1 MGSEKKALASTVILL
16 IAGLLVMTALGCNG
30 GSTGPGEYQAPRNLQ
45 GTYTAGRSIELTWDP
60 SVNNEETGYE
70 VWRKTGGG
78 SYESIATL
86 GSQGQLYNDE
96 TVSPGNTYTYKVRT
110 LYDGNTGPF
119 SNEVT
124 VNT

>member
-1 MGSEKKALASTVILL
+1 MDSVKRILTPSVTVLATVLL
-16 IAGLLVMTALGCNG
+16 IATVLGCDG
-30 GSTGPGEYQAPRNLQ
+30 GSIGPGEYQAPRNLQ

>member
-1 MGSEKKALASTVILL
+1 MDRVNKVLTACFTA
-16 IAGLLVMTALGCNG
+16 LVMVFLIMAVLGCND
-30 GSTGPGEYQAPRNLQ
+30 STGPDNYQAPRNLQ
-45 GTYTAGRSIELTWDP
+45 GEYTGKSIALKWET

-70 VWRKTGGG
+70 VWRKAGGG

-86 GSQGQLYNDE
+86 GKSLTYNDP
-96 TVSPGNTYTYKVRT
+96 TVAPGNTYTYKVRT
-110 LYDGNTGPF
+110 LYDGNAGPY